1 MADQPAA
8 FLPVFE
14 DPADTDTFRLRVE
27 RYGPDLLD
35 GLRRVYGERATELH
49 ERVLG
54 IMGAGFAARPHDL
67 RLLDEARLLHPDWLQ
82 EPGMVGYVAYA
93 DRFAGTLA

>member
-1 MADQPAA
+1 MADQPTA

-67 RLLDEARLLHPDWLQ
+67 RLLDEARLLHPN
-82 EPGMVGYVAYA
+82 
-93 DRFAGTLA
+93 